1 MTLSIWTQNLLR
13 KHHTALSS
21 WPSLLPSESP
31 ALALDKA
38 VFLIGQ
44 QRRFDR
50 SLVPARLGKRGW
62 PGNLALPETNAS
74 VDFSLV
80 ANILCYRSFCCILP
94 SPMLLLGRLLAVY
107 DFPKRHT
114 YPSYLPNYI

>member
-31 ALALDKA
+31 ALALNKA

-44 QRRFDR
+44 PRRFDR
-50 SLVPARLGKRGW
+50 SLVPARLGKRGR

-74 VDFSLV
+74 VDSFIV
-80 ANILCYRSFCCILP
+80 ANIVLLS
-94 SPMLLLGRLLAVY
+94 LLLFAY
-107 DFPKRHT
+107 CPPPYCYWTDFPRYMTSEEK
-114 YPSYLPNYI
+114 YLFFLPA